1 MATSAGIFTVTSA
14 FNTVATYNGVYRGTL
29 LNTAVFYFLAV
40 PSPRVSNWE
49 MRYLFRLEI
58 FNP

>member
-1 MATSAGIFTVTSA
+1 MATSAGNFTVTSA
-14 FNTVATYNGVYRGTL
+14 FNTVAAYHGVYRGTL

-40 PSPRVSNWE
+40 PSPRVSTWA
-49 MRYLFRLEI
+49 MRYLIMLET